1 MSRPKIARKSTSID
15 MTAMCDVAFLLLS
28 FFILTTKPK
37 SSEAINVVTPTSV
50 ATKPAPQKDVAL
62 FTIDK
67 NGKVFI
73 SMDDESAKADIA
85 AMINSSR
92 GLNINVAAFK
102 KAEFWGTAFGQI
114 PAFLA
119 LPMEKKVGDN
129 LPGISTD
136 TTAAGG
142 SELNEWVRMIASA
155 YQNRTLNVL
164 LKADNTSKY
173 PSFKAVV
180 DAFKKNDIL
189 KFQMVTN
196 PESVPIGSELFKSN
210 LSKKETEKKA

>member
-1 MSRPKIARKSTSID
+1 

-50 ATKPAPQKDVAL
+50 AVKPAPQKDVAL

-67 NGKVFI
+67 NGKIFI

-85 AMINSSR
+85 QSINSTR
-92 GLNINVAAFK
+92 GLGINVAAFK
-102 KAEFWGTAFGQI
+102 KAEFFGTAFGQI

-119 LPMEKKVGDN
+119 LPMERKIGDN
-129 LPGISTD
+129 LPGISID
-136 TTAAGG
+136 TTAPGG
-142 SELNEWVRMIASA
+142 SELNEWVRLIATA
-155 YQNRTLNVL
+155 YQGRQLNVL
-164 LKADNTSKY
+164 LKGDNVSKY

-196 PESVPIGSELFKSN
+196 PESVPIGSELFKDN
-210 LSKKETEKKA
+210 LKAPKKA